1 MGSSYGMNNV
11 GNMYEHGDGVEVN
24 FNEAANWYEK
34 AAELDNNLAQ
44 ENLGRFYENG
54 LGGLPVDFKQ
64 AYELYKL
71 SAEQNN
77 LAAMMNLA
85 RMYELGLGVQ
95 QNYNKSL
102 EWYTKASKGNNEYAG
117 SVSSDIDKHMAEA
130 KVQSLQ
136 TLDSKGFFEEKVNKT
151 KNKNDISFGRYH
163 ALIIGNNNYNN
174 LPKLKNAINDA
185 KAVSRVLENKFN
197 FNTNLIEDANRE
209 QILDAI
215 YQLERLIKM
224 IIYLFIIPGMVIKIL
239 QQKQHT
245 GSLLTQKKISL
256 VLGYMNMN

>member
-1 MGSSYGMNNV
+1 MVRIYYSDGVGVPSNYEKSLEYFVKAAEMGSSYGMNNV

-130 KVQSLQ
+130 KVQ
-136 TLDSKGFFEEKVNKT
+136 EPAN
-151 KNKNDISFGRYH
+151 
-163 ALIIGNNNYNN
+163 IG
-174 LPKLKNAINDA
+174 
-185 KAVSRVLENKFN
+185 
-197 FNTNLIEDANRE
+197 
-209 QILDAI
+209 
-215 YQLERLIKM
+215 
-224 IIYLFIIPGMVIKIL
+224 
-239 QQKQHT
+239 
-245 GSLLTQKKISL
+245 
-256 VLGYMNMN
+256 